1 MTINEWKLDLTKAY
15 NFMATQTVTIKVTQ
29 AAHTQRMKMNQDTN
43 KNNT

>member
-43 KNNT
+43 KNKT